1 MKKFLGLFSLLL
13 MAFVLVGCKFAGGEK
28 LTYMSIDV
36 NPSVELLFNQKKIVV
51 TFAALNE
58 EAEVVIEGNTFVG
71 LPVTAAI
78 ETYLNELIETGFID
92 VDADD
97 NAVLITVANADGE
110 AAEEEEMND
119 MCNTVEGYFA
129 RKRVKTA
136 VVKNKEF
143 NDDIKTNAKGL
154 KVSPGKYQLAKRA
167 SECDDADLSVEEAA
181 NLPVKKL
188 LQRIHRAHERIEEEE
203 GGGGGGQGPEDRA
216 LIKAELKAECEIR
229 VNAHRAA
236 VGTEEQIEEGEE
248 WPPLPD
254 YALIKERLREH
265 KAEFEGSYETRTRDR
280 IKEAREECGLPPR
293 DDANKPRPNPPYAP
307 IEDDE
312 TEAPIE
318 DNDRPTP
325 PQTEEVVPEGPTHG
339 PGDEAPIEDDP
350 TSAQ

>member
-13 MAFVLVGCKFAGGEK
+13 MAFVLVGCKLGKASD
-28 LTYMSIDV
+28 LTYMAIDV
-36 NPSVELLFNQKKIVV
+36 NPSVELLFNEKKIVV

-71 LPVTAAI
+71 LPVNVAI
-78 ETYLNELIETGFID
+78 EAYLNELIETGFID
-92 VDADD
+92 VDTDD

-110 AAEEEEMND
+110 AVEDEEMDD

-129 RKRVKTA
+129 RNRVKAA

-143 NDDIKTNAKGL
+143 NAQIKTNAKGL
-154 KVSPGKYQLAKRA
+154 NVSPGKYQLAKRA
-167 SECDDADLSVEEAA
+167 SESDDADLTVEEAA
-181 NLPVKKL
+181 NLPVKDLIK
-188 LQRIHRAHERIEEEE
+188 RIKRAHERIEEEE
-203 GGGGGGQGPEDRA
+203 GGGGGGAAGDRA
-216 LIKAELKAECEIR
+216 LIKAELKAECQIR

-236 VGTEEQIEEGEE
+236 LGTEEQIEEGEE

-265 KAEFEGSYETRTRDR
+265 KTEIAGSYETRTRDR

-318 DNDRPTP
+318 DNDRPAP
-325 PQTEEVVPEGPTHG
+325 PQTEEVVPEGPTQE
-339 PGDEAPIEDDP
+339 PAEEAPIEDDP
-350 TSAQ
+350 TSVQ